1 MTDLF
6 GNSDSDEE
14 SFVAT
19 KRRRTLEE
27 PTPTH
32 QSTVGGS
39 AVLEQSTSTD
49 PTTRPG
55 VRTEQQTAD
64 IQQVCRGFRSLNKEI
79 RILNNSKT
87 PLEEGSSCDI
97 HIYDILFY
105 FEETLFIMFM
115 QKQHFVQK
123 HVL

>member
-39 AVLEQSTSTD
+39 AVLEQSTGTD
-49 PTTRPG
+49 PTTG
-55 VRTEQQTAD
+55 VRTEQQTAH
-64 IQQVCRGFRSLNKEI
+64 IQQVCNRSWI
-79 RILNNSKT
+79 
-87 PLEEGSSCDI
+87 
-97 HIYDILFY
+97 
-105 FEETLFIMFM
+105 
-115 QKQHFVQK
+115 
-123 HVL
+123 

>member
-27 PTPTH
+27 PTN

-39 AVLEQSTSTD
+39 AVLEQSTGSGL
-49 PTTRPG
+49 TTG
-55 VRTEQQTAD
+55 QSVRTEQQTAD
-64 IQQVCRGFRSLNKEI
+64 IQQVCN
-79 RILNNSKT
+79 
-87 PLEEGSSCDI
+87 GSWI
-97 HIYDILFY
+97 
-105 FEETLFIMFM
+105 
-115 QKQHFVQK
+115 
-123 HVL
+123 

>member
-39 AVLEQSTSTD
+39 AVLEQSTGTD
-49 PTTRPG
+49 PTTG

-64 IQQVCRGFRSLNKEI
+64 IQQVCN
-79 RILNNSKT
+79 
-87 PLEEGSSCDI
+87 GSWI
-97 HIYDILFY
+97 
-105 FEETLFIMFM
+105 
-115 QKQHFVQK
+115 
-123 HVL
+123 

>member
-39 AVLEQSTSTD
+39 AVLEQSTVSGL
-49 PTTRPG
+49 TTG
-55 VRTEQQTAD
+55 QSVRTEQQTAD
-64 IQQVCRGFRSLNKEI
+64 IQQVCNRSGHFKNS
-79 RILNNSKT
+79 ILYRNMYNINTCTMIS
-87 PLEEGSSCDI
+87 
-97 HIYDILFY
+97 F
-105 FEETLFIMFM
+105 
-115 QKQHFVQK
+115 
-123 HVL
+123 

>member
-39 AVLEQSTSTD
+39 AVLEQSTGSGL
-49 PTTRPG
+49 TTG
-55 VRTEQQTAD
+55 QSVRIEQQTAD
-64 IQQVCRGFRSLNKEI
+64 IQQVCNRSWI
-79 RILNNSKT
+79 
-87 PLEEGSSCDI
+87 
-97 HIYDILFY
+97 
-105 FEETLFIMFM
+105 
-115 QKQHFVQK
+115 
-123 HVL
+123 

>member
-97 HIYDILFY
+97 HTHI
-105 FEETLFIMFM
+105 
-115 QKQHFVQK
+115 
-123 HVL
+123 

>member
-39 AVLEQSTSTD
+39 AVLEQSTGTD
-49 PTTRPG
+49 PTTG
-55 VRTEQQTAD
+55 VKTEQQTAD
-64 IQQVCRGFRSLNKEI
+64 IQQVCN
-79 RILNNSKT
+79 
-87 PLEEGSSCDI
+87 GSWI
-97 HIYDILFY
+97 
-105 FEETLFIMFM
+105 
-115 QKQHFVQK
+115 
-123 HVL
+123 

>member
-27 PTPTH
+27 PTH

-39 AVLEQSTSTD
+39 AVLEQSTGTD
-49 PTTRPG
+49 PTTG
-55 VRTEQQTAD
+55 VRTEQQTAH
-64 IQQVCRGFRSLNKEI
+64 IQQVCN
-79 RILNNSKT
+79 
-87 PLEEGSSCDI
+87 GSWI
-97 HIYDILFY
+97 
-105 FEETLFIMFM
+105 
-115 QKQHFVQK
+115 
-123 HVL
+123 